1 MPDNSPVPAAQP
13 SPDREAERAAN
24 RARIA
29 QNAAHLAHNA
39 RHMADRAVALAM
51 TPAEVAALHY
61 AAATLGEQFGF
72 KEPPRPAATPG
83 AGQG

>member
-13 SPDREAERAAN
+13 SPDREAERRAN

-39 RHMADRAVALAM
+39 RHMAERAVALGM
-51 TPAEVAALHY
+51 TAAEVSALHY
-61 AAATLGEQFGF
+61 AAENLGGQFGF
-72 KEPPRPAATPG
+72 KDPLRPGPG
-83 AGQG
+83 